1 MGWNAHLDER
11 SRRRSAPKI
20 AAHRD
25 AGPLA
30 NRQADE
36 RPRVLEA
43 RIATGV
49 VSSVDQQ
56 LHRLAVPPGRRAA
69 QQIGAELGY
78 RARVL
83 PIVEIAG
90 GLGVRA
96 EDLVPYGRDKAKITP
111 ELRQRPRP
119 SGEAARLI
127 LVSALTPTPAGE
139 GKTTTT
145 IGLCDALAKLGHK
158 TCAALR
164 EPSLGPCF
172 GIKGGGTGG
181 GESRLHPSDDI
192 NLHFTGDF
200 HAITAAHNLLSA
212 AIDNHLHFSSGLDL
226 ESRKITWPRVLD
238 VNDRALRN
246 VVVGLG
252 GKTFGLPRQGS
263 FDITAASEVMA
274 MLCLADDAEDLR
286 VRIDRTLVGFDR
298 AGKPIEAGAIGATG
312 AMLAL
317 LRDVVA
323 PNLAQTKY
331 GTPALVH
338 GGPFANIAHGCN
350 SVIATKTAMHLAD
363 WVVTEAGFGFDLGGE
378 KFFDIKCRSA
388 GLKTSALVL
397 VATVRALKM
406 HGGKTL
412 AELSGADPDAVKAG
426 LPNLAKHLESAK
438 LLGQRPVVALNR
450 FAADTDAE
458 VSVVESWC
466 AEQEIPFAACEHFV
480 SGPDGALDLA
490 RKVVE
495 TAQHR
500 EPLAKTVY
508 PLDIP
513 VLDKIDAV
521 ARGIYGAK
529 GVALTSGARRAL
541 AQIDALGYGN
551 LPICVAKTQSSLSD
565 DPALRGRPTD
575 FEITVRDVQI
585 NAGAGFLVVLT
596 GDVLRMPGLPRKPQ
610 YANIDLVDGAIVGL
624 R

>member
-1 MGWNAHLDER
+1 MGY
-11 SRRRSAPKI
+11 
-20 AAHRD
+20 
-25 AGPLA
+25 G
-30 NRQADE
+30 
-36 RPRVLEA
+36 
-43 RIATGV
+43 
-49 VSSVDQQ
+49 
-56 LHRLAVPPGRRAA
+56 
-69 QQIGAELGY
+69 
-78 RARVL
+78 ARVL
-83 PIVEIAG
+83 PIIEVASK
-90 GLGVRA
+90 LGVSA
-96 EDLVPYGRDKAKITP
+96 DHVVPYGRDKAKID
-111 ELRQRPRP
+111 LRARETARDGGDP
-119 SGEAARLI
+119 ARLI

-145 IGLCDALAKLGHK
+145 IGLSDALAKLGHR

-181 GESRLHPSDDI
+181 GESRLAPSDDI

-212 AIDNHLHFSSGLDL
+212 AIDNHLHFGSDVDL
-226 ESRKITWPRVLD
+226 ESRKVTWPRVLD

-252 GKTFGLPRQGS
+252 GKTFGMPRQGA

-286 VRIDRTLVGFDR
+286 VRIDRTLVGFNR
-298 AGKPIEAGAIGATG
+298 KGEPVSAGHIGATG

-317 LRDVVA
+317 LRDVVH
-323 PNLAQTKY
+323 PNLAQTNY

-363 WVVTEAGFGFDLGGE
+363 WVVTEAGFGFDLGAE

-388 GLKTSALVL
+388 GLKTSAVVI

-406 HGGKTL
+406 HGGKQL
-412 AELSGADPDAVKAG
+412 SELSEADPEAVGRGIA
-426 LPNLAKHLESAK
+426 NLAKHIESAK
-438 LLGQRPVVALNR
+438 LLGQRPIVAVNR
-450 FAADTDAE
+450 FTDDTDAE
-458 VSVVESWC
+458 IAVVEGWC
-466 AEQEIPFAACEHFV
+466 AEQSVPFAACEHFAR
-480 SGPDGALDLA
+480 GPDGALDLA

-495 TAQHR
+495 VAQAG
-500 EPLAKTVY
+500 EPVGKTVY
-508 PLDIP
+508 ALDAAVP
-513 VLDKIDAV
+513 EKIEAV

-529 GVALTSGARRAL
+529 GVAFTGAARKDL
-541 AQIDALGYGN
+541 KQIEALGYGN

-565 DPALRGRPTD
+565 NPALRGRPTD
-575 FEITVRDVQI
+575 FEITVRNVRI

-610 YANIDLVDGAIVGL
+610 YANIDLVDGTITGL